1 MSNEIYPALPGLSIE
16 VKSTP
21 MHNTLIR
28 TSASGIE
35 TRATYQAFPTYLISL
50 KYEVLRAGA
59 QYEKQL
65 LEGFFN
71 ARHGSLD
78 DFLFVDS
85 KDSACVNQQF
95 GVGDG
100 ITRTFRLTRSLVFN
114 GLQEPV
120 SAIYGTPIIKSDVV
134 LQGASSYSI
143 NAFAGKITFNTPP
156 AVGKLLTWTGN
167 YYWRVRFNKDETE
180 FKQFLWDLWECNKV
194 ELKTVKTI

>member
-1 MSNEIYPALPGLSIE
+1 MSNEIYPSLPGLSIE
-16 VKSTP
+16 VKRTP

-35 TRATYQAFPTYLISL
+35 TRATYQAFPKYLIAL
-50 KYEVLRAGA
+50 KYEVLRDGA
-59 QYEKQL
+59 QREKQI

-78 DFLFVDS
+78 DFLFLDT
-85 KDSACVNQQF
+85 KDSECSNQPF

-100 ITRTFRLTRSLVFN
+100 QTRTFRLTRSLVFN

-120 SAIYGTPIIKSDVV
+120 SAIFDTPIIKVD
-134 LQGASSYSI
+134 
-143 NAFAGKITFNTPP
+143 AFAVGQASYTIDFFSAKVTFVTPP
-156 AVGKLLTWTGN
+156 APGALLTWSGK
-167 YYWRVRFNKDETE
+167 YYWRVRFAKDETE
-180 FKQFLWDLWECNKV
+180 FKRFLWDLWECNKV